1 MRRILLVARVS
12 LALHTLVFIVFD
24 RYRELTLN
32 LGALFVHGHDISDIP
47 PVMGA
52 GFGILAIIVIMAGVL
67 FGPLVPFLWQA
78 AQKRRGA
85 FYPLSSAHGPQLK
98 PYGLC
103 PCHSSPPFFSL
114 RV

>member
-67 FGPLVPFLWQA
+67 FDRLVQFLWQD
-78 AQKRRGA
+78 
-85 FYPLSSAHGPQLK
+85 SE
-98 PYGLC
+98 
-103 PCHSSPPFFSL
+103 
-114 RV
+114 